1 MAKRWF
7 NLVALVCTIV
17 LLILGCQS
25 LLSQSSLNPAAAT
38 SPTVIKLGAWGGNPT
53 ELRLVRQVVTD
64 FETQHP
70 DIQVKLETIAD
81 QYMDVIKTRLIGD
94 AAPDVFYLDALEAP
108 FLMANEVLEPLN
120 PYITPDFDLADFEP
134 NLLHPFQQQDQ
145 IFGLPKDYSTLALFY
160 NTRSFA
166 EVGLAD
172 PPTTWDELM
181 SAAKQLTLDRNQDGR
196 IDQFGLGITPDLARM
211 AYMLRAFGGQIVDE
225 QGYATF
231 ASDAALQGIS
241 PSVQQ
246 YRVDRTAA
254 RPVDVGTNSGIEM
267 FGQEKAAMIIE
278 GCWAIPFFQDTFPE
292 LAYATAEV
300 PRLNDQPGTMA
311 YTVAYVMNRQSRH
324 KTAAWQLIRYLTG
337 KQGMEQWTRAGYAL
351 PSRRS
356 VAENLQ
362 FDRDPLRSAL
372 VAGVKYAMP
381 WQVGQYPAAVM
392 NHFNN
397 QLISVLLGERPL
409 QIAMQQAQDDA
420 NQQIRAA
427 E

>member
-1 MAKRWF
+1 MSKRWF
-7 NLVALVCTIV
+7 KFVALACTIAF
-17 LLILGCQS
+17 LLLGCQT
-25 LLSQSSLNPAAAT
+25 LLSQSSLHKATST
-38 SPTVIKLGAWGGNPT
+38 SPTVIKLSGWGGNPT
-53 ELRLVRQVVTD
+53 EQRLLRQVLTN
-64 FETQHP
+64 FEAQHP

-120 PYITPDFDLADFEP
+120 SYITPDFDLADFEP
-134 NLLHPFQQQDQ
+134 NLLHPFQWQDQ

-166 EVGLAD
+166 EVGLTRS
-172 PPTTWDELM
+172 PRTWDELTI
-181 SAAKQLTLDRNQDGR
+181 AARQLTLDRNQDGR
-196 IDQFGLGITPDLARM
+196 VDQFGLGITPELARM
-211 AYMLRAFGGQIVDE
+211 AYMLRAFGGQVVDE

-231 ASDAALQGIS
+231 ASESALQGMTS
-241 PSVQQ
+241 ALQQ

-267 FGQEKAAMIIE
+267 FGQGKAAMVIE

-292 LAYATAEV
+292 LDYATVEV
-300 PRLNDQPGTMA
+300 PRLNNQPGTMV

-324 KTAAWQLIRYLTG
+324 KAAAWQLIRYLTG
-337 KQGMEQWTRAGYAL
+337 KQGMEQWTSTGYAL

-356 VAENLQ
+356 VAEKLQ
-362 FDRDPLRSAL
+362 FDRDALRSAL
-372 VAGVKYAMP
+372 VAGVDYAMP
-381 WQVGQYPAAVM
+381 WQVGQYPSAVM

-409 QIAMQQAQDDA
+409 DIAMQQAQDDA

-427 E
+427 Q